1 MDLKKQ
7 IEVAQSQS
15 FSKMTGV
22 YLCPELEMPAVRVG
36 ADDHNQHPSRR
47 NNTLV
52 YKDGRK
58 GKLMTNG
65 VFVKE

>member
-22 YLCPELEMPAVRVG
+22 YLCPELEMAAVRVG

-58 GKLMTNG
+58 EKA
-65 VFVKE
+65 

>member
-1 MDLKKQ
+1 MDLRKQ

-22 YLCPELEMPAVRVG
+22 YLCPELAMPAVRVG

-58 GKLMTNG
+58 EKA
-65 VFVKE
+65 

>member
-1 MDLKKQ
+1 MDLRKQ

-22 YLCPELEMPAVRVG
+22 YLCPELEMPAVRPG

-47 NNTLV
+47 NNSLV
-52 YKDGRK
+52 YKSGHVDSVKSK
-58 GKLMTNG
+58 G
-65 VFVKE
+65 